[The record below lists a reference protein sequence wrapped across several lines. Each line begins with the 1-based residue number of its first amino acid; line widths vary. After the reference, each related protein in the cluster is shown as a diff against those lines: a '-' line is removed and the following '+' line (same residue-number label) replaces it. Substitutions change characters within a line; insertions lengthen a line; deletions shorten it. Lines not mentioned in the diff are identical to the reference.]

1 MGATVRAGPLG
12 SQWLRSAAARVFR
25 VMRAA
30 FVLDGEA
37 YSRQK
42 ASLKTLLANHGL
54 KWRGT
59 LERPW
64 WGNSKEKLTAVYE
77 RDEARNLTT
86 GARLTWEGTAKS
98 RFLNDL
104 KAWVFEAGG
113 REVKASAAKEPL
125 PAAVERELGFW
136 EAISKP
142 DFERMEAEG
151 RPKKWIDREKLAWKK
166 RREAKRQELRAQLR
180 G

>member
-113 REVKASAAKEPL
+113 REATAAITR
-125 PAAVERELGFW
+125 PAPEAVGPELEFWDSISRPDLERMAADGMPKKWVERERSG
-136 EAISKP
+136 
-142 DFERMEAEG
+142 
-151 RPKKWIDREKLAWKK
+151 WKK
-166 RREAKRQELRAQLR
+166 RREEKLQELDHRA
-180 G
+180 